1 MARRGQD
8 GETGSAV
15 SGADERPRAEIGA
28 LRGIL
33 PYLAPYKAAIAG
45 ALVALTFAA
54 SAVLIMGNG
63 LGDLVDE
70 GFRSGDPGALDNALI
85 GLLVIITLL
94 TAATYARFFL
104 VSWIGER
111 IVADIRRDVFN

>member
-1 MARRGQD
+1 MARRRQE
-8 GETGSAV
+8 GESRSAA
-15 SGADERPRAEIGA
+15 SGADQRPRAEIGA

-45 ALVALTFAA
+45 ALVALTYAA

-70 GFRSGDPGALDNALI
+70 GFRSG
-85 GLLVIITLL
+85 V
-94 TAATYARFFL
+94 
-104 VSWIGER
+104 E
-111 IVADIRRDVFN
+111 